1 MKKLIKLIEEKIL
14 KEKMT
19 LKESIK
25 YILELK
31 LELNNMQQVNARE
44 LVLEDSN

>member
-1 MKKLIKLIEEKIL
+1 MIKLIKLIEEKIL

>member
-14 KEKMT
+14 REKMS

-31 LELNNMQQVNARE
+31 LEIKE
-44 LVLEDSN
+44 IK

>member
-1 MKKLIKLIEEKIL
+1 MEKLIKLIGEKIL
-14 KEKMT
+14 REQMN

-31 LELNNMQQVNARE
+31 QEIKEINE
-44 LVLEDSN
+44 I

>member
-31 LELNNMQQVNARE
+31 LELNNIQQVNARE

>member
-1 MKKLIKLIEEKIL
+1 MKKLIELIEEKIL
-14 KEKMT
+14 REGMT

-31 LELNNMQQVNARE
+31 LEISKLNLLIER
-44 LVLEDSN
+44 